1 VKTWERNH
9 IDSKLSKIT
18 IQLTRETKGACGTTD
33 GSRHQVV
40 KITICRSGKLKSPE
54 ANVIKSFVIKGKTL
68 VSILDKLVDRKGTV
82 VWFDD
87 SVGHLRRWNNG
98 ICGHNSIRI
107 LLSYLGDKKG
117 T

>member
-9 IDSKLSKIT
+9 VDCELSKIT

-33 GSRHQVV
+33 SSRYQVV
-40 KITICRSGKLKSPE
+40 KITVCRSGKLKSSE
-54 ANVIKSFVIKGKTL
+54 ANVIKGFVIKGKTL

-82 VWFDD
+82 VWLDD
-87 SVGHLRRWNNG
+87 SIGHFRRWNNG

-107 LLSYLGDKKG
+107 FLSDLGNKKG